1 MPELSPEDE
10 SDKWSGIVR
19 WIPYVPVIAL
29 IFLVGIF
36 LIWAEIL

>member
-1 MPELSPEDE
+1 MQALPPEEE
-10 SDKWSGIVR
+10 SNVESGIVR